1 MFRQSSLPTDSQ
13 VESPA
18 PSERPSLGS
27 LLLRKRKNTTL
38 GFDQQGVIR
47 AFFASNASVTI
58 IVLVLIMLFLLR
70 EGSDFL
76 NTYKHEL
83 EIYRRAGLE
92 FCDIVDKPLA
102 AHQALSSTLRRAVGG
117 SLDTISQKSRNRRDA
132 YFLLKRRVEEET
144 ALQRDALAALLEQT
158 PPAAADK
165 LEPLKQ
171 QLKAAAAKSVAAL
184 SVPDLFGKEEAARV
198 RDELSKLTPEVSDL
212 PPMLQQLSA
221 EFVEKDKEAKAKF
234 AALVAAAESFEEA
247 PEPLQEVLDEIK
259 EHALETK
266 AAAVEFHTME
276 SGRKRLME
284 AAQAVKDPQEKADLL
299 KEAEASQA
307 EPVDYTKS
315 IEAVIS
321 RAGDL
326 DAKVK
331 VYADAAQKAATEL
344 PSVDG
349 TPEATAMLNE
359 VHRLL
364 PMHVTEMQGVAGQLK
379 SWNADKPVSLFSV
392 IRAFFFGT
400 GWITNSSWQDFFGF
414 VPLLTGSLVISII
427 AILIA
432 TPLSITAAIYT
443 NQFAS
448 EREKEMIKP
457 VIEFIQ
463 AIPSVVL
470 GFIGISVVGDL
481 IKDVSE
487 VPWLNW
493 LPGFPIQERLNMFN
507 AGCLLALMAV
517 PTMFSLSEDA
527 LNNVPR
533 AYIDASD
540 ALGATKLQTVF
551 LVIVPAAISGMAA
564 AILLGLGRVIGETMV
579 VLLVAGNRIAI
590 PDFSS
595 GVGVIFQP
603 AHTLTGIIAQ
613 ELGEVSRGSAH
624 WQALFMVGIVLFCIS
639 LLVNWCARAFV
650 RRFEKFKA

>member
-1 MFRQSSLPTDSQ
+1 M
-13 VESPA
+13 ESPA
-18 PSERPSLGS
+18 PSDRPSLGS

-38 GFDQQGVIR
+38 GFDRQGVIR
-47 AFFASNASVTI
+47 TFFASNASVTI
-58 IVLVLIMLFLLR
+58 VVLILIMLFLLR

-102 AHQALSSTLRRAVGG
+102 AHQDLSSSLRRAVGG

-144 ALQRDALAALLEQT
+144 ALQRDALAAMLEQT
-158 PPAAADK
+158 PAAAADK

-171 QLKAAAAKSVAAL
+171 QLTTAAAKSVAAL
-184 SVPDLFGKEEAARV
+184 SVPDLFSKEEAARV

-234 AALVAAAESFEEA
+234 AVLVTAAESFEEA

-276 SGRKRLME
+276 SGRKRLIE
-284 AAQAVKDPQEKADLL
+284 AAKDAKDPQEKADLL

-307 EPVDYTKS
+307 EPVDYAKS

-326 DAKVK
+326 DVKVK
-331 VYADAAQKAATEL
+331 EYAAAAQKAATEL
-344 PSVDG
+344 PSVGG

-364 PMHVTEMQGVAGQLK
+364 PLHVVEMQSVAGKLK
-379 SWNADKPVSLFSV
+379 AWNADKPVSFFSV

-400 GWITNSSWQDFFGF
+400 AWITNSSWQDFFGF

-432 TPLSITAAIYT
+432 TPLSVTAAIYT

-448 EREKEMIKP
+448 EREKELIKP

-487 VPWLNW
+487 VPWLQW

-527 LNNVPR
+527 LNNVPQS
-533 AYIDASD
+533 YLDASD

-551 LVIVPAAISGMAA
+551 LVIVPAAISGIAA

-595 GVGVIFQP
+595 GLGVVFQP